1 MGLTICY
8 RGTLRNP
15 NDIETFLED
24 VTDICMEIGW
34 QYMPIHRSRI
44 MPAQGVMITP
54 AGSEPIWLT
63 FLLNGNLYDPSHFI
77 YTTRPELEVVNEERR
92 KWIFTKTQY
101 AGVFTHM
108 AIIKFFRYL
117 RMNYFEDFELRDES
131 KYWETYDM
139 PVDLNRFG
147 RVDSYIDPLAGMSG
161 LLDEVRDEVR
171 DDVSDIENDDEFDD
185 DEYDEED
192 EEDEEDESERMDE
205 VLWRRG
211 GMGMSLN

>member
-15 NDIETFLED
+15 NNIEVFLED
-24 VTDICMEIGW
+24 VADICMEIGW
-34 QYMPIHRSRI
+34 HYMPIHRSGI

-63 FLLNGNLYDPSHFI
+63 FLQNGKLYDPSHFI
-77 YTTRPELEVVNEERR
+77 YTTRPELEVVNEEKR

-117 RMNYFEDFELRDES
+117 RMNYFEDFELQDES
-131 KYWETYDM
+131 KYWETDDIT
-139 PVDLNRFG
+139 VCLDCFG
-147 RVDSYIDPLAGMSG
+147 VIDISIDPLSG
-161 LLDEVRDEVR
+161 IFG
-171 DDVSDIENDDEFDD
+171 SDD
-185 DEYDEED
+185 DEHGYDDED
-192 EEDEEDESERMDE
+192 DESEADRMDE
-205 VLWRRG
+205 ALWRRG
-211 GMGMSLN
+211 GLGMSLN

>member
-15 NDIETFLED
+15 NNIEVFLED
-24 VTDICMEIGW
+24 VADICMEIGW
-34 QYMPIHRSRI
+34 HYMPIHRSSV
-44 MPAQGVMITP
+44 MPAQGMMITP

-63 FLLNGNLYDPSHFI
+63 FLQNGNLYDPSHFI
-77 YTTRPELEVVNEERR
+77 YTTRPELEVVNEEMR

-117 RMNYFEDFELRDES
+117 RMKYFEEFELQDES

-139 PVDLNRFG
+139 PVELNRFG
-147 RVDSYIDPLAGMSG
+147 VVDIEFDPLAGMSELFG
-161 LLDEVRDEVR
+161 DEY
-171 DDVSDIENDDEFDD
+171 DDECDDECD
-185 DEYDEED
+185 DEYDDED
-192 EEDEEDESERMDE
+192 DNEYDDEEDESERMDE

>member
-1 MGLTICY
+1 MGLSIYY

-15 NDIETFLED
+15 NDIEPFLED
-24 VTDICMEIGW
+24 VADICMEIGW
-34 QYMPIHRSRI
+34 HYMPIHRSGI

-77 YTTRPELEVVNEERR
+77 YTTHPELEVVNEEMR
-92 KWIFTKTQY
+92 KWIFTKTKY

-117 RMNYFEDFELRDES
+117 RLNYFEEFELQDES

-139 PVDLNRFG
+139 PVELNRFG
-147 RVDSYIDPLAGMSG
+147 MVGIDFDPLTGMSG
-161 LLDEVRDEVR
+161 LFGNE
-171 DDVSDIENDDEFDD
+171 SDDEFDD
-185 DEYDEED
+185 DEYDEYD
-192 EEDEEDESERMDE
+192 EEDDEDESERMDE

-211 GMGMSLN
+211 GMGMSMN

>member
-1 MGLTICY
+1 MLLIGESKNCVQPLNTK
-8 RGTLRNP
+8 LQSNS
-15 NDIETFLED
+15 NDLELFLDD
-24 VTDICMEIGW
+24 VAEICMEIGW
-34 QYMPIHRSRI
+34 HYMPIHRSGI
-44 MPAQGVMITP
+44 MPARGVMITP

-63 FLLNGNLYDPSHFI
+63 FLQNGNLYDPSHFI
-77 YTTRPELEVVNEERR
+77 YTTRPELEVVNEDLR

-117 RMNYFEDFELRDES
+117 RLKYFEDFELRDES

-147 RVDSYIDPLAGMSG
+147 MVDIDIDPLAGMFG
-161 LLDEVRDEVR
+161 LF
-171 DDVSDIENDDEFDD
+171 DDECD
-185 DEYDEED
+185 DEYDD
-192 EEDEEDESERMDE
+192 EDEEDESERMDE

-211 GMGMSLN
+211 GWGMSLN